1 MLRLYH
7 FMLCPFSRK
16 VRLVL
21 GEKEL
26 KAEEIALEPW
36 REREQVAAL
45 NPAAEVPVLEDGELR
60 IADSGA
66 ICEYLEET
74 RPESCLIGSTPA
86 ERAEVRRLVAWFD
99 VKFVREVTEPLWG
112 EKLLKRVRDSDN
124 PHSVAVRAGLAN
136 INPHLECIGYL
147 FERRNWLAGE
157 RISLADLAAAAQLS
171 VLDYLGDVP
180 WDRHAE
186 AKLWY
191 ARIKSR
197 RSFRPLLADRLP
209 CLPPAAAYADLDF

>member
-7 FMLCPFSRK
+7 FVLCPFSRK

-26 KAEEIALEPW
+26 EAEEVAIEPW

-74 RPESCLIGSTPA
+74 RPESCLIGSTPT

-112 EKLLKRVRDSDN
+112 EKLLKRVRDADN

-136 INPHLECIGYL
+136 INPHLDCIGYL
-147 FERRNWLAGE
+147 FERRNWLAGD

-197 RSFRPLLADRLP
+197 RCFRPLLADRLP
-209 CLPPAAAYADLDF
+209 CLPPAPVYADLDF